1 MCPGNS
7 PKGCATANKEV
18 DMSKHIKFGTDL
30 GLIAEVARRGL
41 SVGIGQ
47 WQFWEP
53 LSKPQPGLWRAMT
66 EFFDIPPNEY
76 FDWCEE

>member
-1 MCPGNS
+1 M
-7 PKGCATANKEV
+7 
-18 DMSKHIKFGTDL
+18 
-30 GLIAEVARRGL
+30 AEVARRGL